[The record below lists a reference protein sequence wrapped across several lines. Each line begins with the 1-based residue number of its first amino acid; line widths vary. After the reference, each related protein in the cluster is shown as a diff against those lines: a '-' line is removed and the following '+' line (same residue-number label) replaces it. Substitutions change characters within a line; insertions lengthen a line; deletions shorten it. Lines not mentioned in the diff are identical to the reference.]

1 MSTHNTRK
9 DNSCTFGVVLFV
21 LFCYKRASILLL
33 DFQGAQSTMKLL
45 VLLPALL
52 TTVLV
57 QGQVNPN
64 ELNRREQLI
73 R

>member
-1 MSTHNTRK
+1 
-9 DNSCTFGVVLFV
+9 
-21 LFCYKRASILLL
+21 
-33 DFQGAQSTMKLL
+33 MKLL